1 MEDPEKKEIPYL
13 RVGTNYF
20 KIIRQPLA
28 SKDEI
33 KKIIPWSI
41 GNINDDHGSDYKRKI
56 AKHDSFCNIPDNIDY
71 KRVVGN
77 SYNIYEPI
85 EHEIKEGEFKS
96 IESFLNHIF
105 GEQYSLGLDYLTI
118 IWRQPTQILPILC
131 LVSNER
137 NTGKT
142 TFLNFLKDVFC
153 FNMTINT
160 NEDFRN
166 QFNSGW
172 ASKLIIGVDEVMLD
186 KKEDTERIK
195 NLSTTRSI
203 KSEAKGKDKTE
214 QEFYGKFIL
223 CSNNESDFIKI
234 LPQEI
239 RFWVRNV
246 PVLSFDNINLRAVMK
261 KEIPAFLYLLT
272 NRSIL
277 TVSASRMWFTREQL
291 FTPALL
297 KVMRGGASKLEK
309 EIKSL
314 ITNQLAISGLEQ
326 IQFTPK
332 DIIDLL
338 KIENNVSVQLTDVT
352 GIISDKWGY
361 MPEKEPIYYHMIKLH
376 YDNDGNISKSTEK
389 RTGRCYTFKSGLSL
403 DL

>member
-1 MEDPEKKEIPYL
+1 
-13 RVGTNYF
+13 
-20 KIIRQPLA
+20 
-28 SKDEI
+28 
-33 KKIIPWSI
+33 
-41 GNINDDHGSDYKRKI
+41 
-56 AKHDSFCNIPDNIDY
+56 
-71 KRVVGN
+71 
-77 SYNIYEPI
+77 
-85 EHEIKEGEFKS
+85 
-96 IESFLNHIF
+96 
-105 GEQYSLGLDYLTI
+105 
-118 IWRQPTQILPILC
+118 
-131 LVSNER
+131 
-137 NTGKT
+137 
-142 TFLNFLKDVFC
+142 
-153 FNMTINT
+153 MTINT

-195 NLSTTRSI
+195 NLSTTKSI

-234 LPQEI
+234 TPQEI

-246 PVLSFDNINLRAVMK
+246 PVLTYDNINLRAVMK
-261 KEIPAFLYLLT
+261 KEISGFLYFLT
-272 NRSIL
+272 NRSIS

-314 ITNQLAISGLEQ
+314 ITNQLSISGLEE
-326 IQFTPK
+326 IQFAPK

-338 KIENNVSVQLTDVT
+338 KIENNVYVQLTDVT
-352 GIISDKWGY
+352 GIVSDKWGY
-361 MPEKEPIYYHMIKLH
+361 LPEKESIYYHIIKFH
-376 YDNDGNISKSTEK
+376 YDNDGNFSQTNEK
-389 RTGRCYTFKSGLSL
+389 RTGRPYTFKNGLSL